1 MSTSRS
7 ESGHSWA
14 RFFTLTFGDRKRFVR
29 FVIVLVILLTFVVI
43 SGWLW
48 GRGVPTL
55 AAAAVGMRQVLRYL
69 VRG

>member
-29 FVIVLVILLTFVVI
+29 FVIVLVILLTFVVVA
-43 SGWLW
+43 GLLW

-55 AAAAVGMRQVLRYL
+55 VATAVGMRQVLRHG